1 MSKNKKKTKESI
13 SALWEIDHPYYCS
26 ESNYFAKG
34 NEQPHFHYQTWES
47 FMNEWGDSD
56 MDYNFLIRWDWNE
69 DGEYGYTGDD
79 YYRNAILKMF
89 WIGQRKGLYMWTTVE
104 VCRADESDVREFLQ
118 TRWDYMK
125 RMWEP
130 FSL

>member
-1 MSKNKKKTKESI
+1 
-13 SALWEIDHPYYCS
+13 
-26 ESNYFAKG
+26 
-34 NEQPHFHYQTWES
+34 
-47 FMNEWGDSD
+47 MNEWGDSD
-56 MDYNFLIRWDWNE
+56 MDYNFLIRWDWSE
-69 DGEYGYTGDD
+69 DDGHGYTGDD
-79 YYRNAILKMF
+79 YDRNGILKMF

-130 FSL
+130 FSLGGFR